1 MAGLSKLSK
10 QLIIAGGVLTGLGI
24 TALVG
29 IPLLVGG
36 LINYFVN
43 DQDQPSE
50 PSNVSTSSYDMDC
63 DYADSSC
70 ADSEVI

>member
-1 MAGLSKLSK
+1 MSNISELSKK
-10 QLIIAGGVLTGLGI
+10 LIIAGAILIVTGIFADIGMFILMFGI
-24 TALVG
+24 LNF
-29 IPLLVGG
+29 I
-36 LINYFVN
+36 IN

-50 PSNVSTSSYDMDC
+50 PSNVSTSSYDMDY

>member
-10 QLIIAGGVLTGLGI
+10 QLIIAGGVLTGLGLS
-24 TALVG
+24 APVG
-29 IPLLVGG
+29 IPLLIAG
-36 LINYFVN
+36 LINYFMI
-43 DQDQPSE
+43 DQGQPSE